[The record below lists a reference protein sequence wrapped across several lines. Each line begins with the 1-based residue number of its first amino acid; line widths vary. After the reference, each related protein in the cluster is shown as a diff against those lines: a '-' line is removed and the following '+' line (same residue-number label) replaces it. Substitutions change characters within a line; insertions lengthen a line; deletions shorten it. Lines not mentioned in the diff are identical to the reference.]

1 MCLYLQTIASPLRQ
15 SKTESGIQLGLFK
28 DSHKTRHPTDSGR
41 VKSCNLTLRIDYH
54 PGICPNYIWKYF
66 KMKDHN
72 RSDNPGNQ
80 MVLHTL
86 LLIHNTNWECFSQAD
101 LSKKYWPAT
110 CSHVTKTLY
119 APHQHFPMHV
129 PPPSLILPFLH
140 CGLPPDNQQ
149 TLSYFSH

>member
-80 MVLHTL
+80 MALHTL

-110 CSHVTKTLY
+110 CSQITKPLY

-140 CGLPPDNQQ
+140 SGLPPDNQQ